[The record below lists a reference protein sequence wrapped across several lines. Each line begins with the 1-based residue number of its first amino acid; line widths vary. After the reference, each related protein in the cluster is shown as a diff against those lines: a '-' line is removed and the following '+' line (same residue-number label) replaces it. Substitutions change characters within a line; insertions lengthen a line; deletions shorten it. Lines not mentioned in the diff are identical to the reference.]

1 MQDCIKHYPSLLVQK
16 TAVALVAHG
25 LNLKPSAML
34 PLINWLVSRGA
45 DVYLVHL
52 SGHDAGGTAMQDVK
66 TSTWQQEMLTGYQ
79 LAKKAS
85 INLSLPL
92 YFLGYS
98 LGALLGQ
105 SIMALPATSASFDR
119 QVLFAPATALR
130 KRAYLLKVLFLFG
143 KRLKLPSYAPG
154 NYRVHHSLPLHVYRI
169 LFSEQ
174 KQVAA
179 SGFRN
184 LDIPTLIFLDT
195 RDELISY
202 KRLFRQIKRFALRHY
217 RVVLLTGKLKDRK
230 SQYHHLIIDE
240 QSLGEENWGLVSKEM
255 EAFLFEKVS

>member
-1 MQDCIKHYPSLLVQK
+1 MHDCIKHYPSLLVHK

-45 DVYLVHL
+45 DVYLVQL
-52 SGHDAGGTAMQDVK
+52 SGHHTAGTAIHDVK
-66 TSTWQQEMLTGYQ
+66 ASTWQQEMLTGYHI
-79 LAKKAS
+79 AKKAS
-85 INLSLPL
+85 VDLSLPL
-92 YFLGYS
+92 FFLGYS

-130 KRAYLLKVLFLFG
+130 RRAYFVKLFFLFG

-154 NYRVHHSLPLHVYRI
+154 NYRVHRSLPLHVYEI
-169 LFSEQ
+169 LFNEQ
-174 KQVAA
+174 KNVAA
-179 SGFRN
+179 SRFRN
-184 LDIPTLIFLDT
+184 LNIPTLIFLDT

-202 KRLFRQIKRFALRHY
+202 IRLRRQINLFALQRY
-217 RVVLLTGKLKDRK
+217 KVVLLTGKLNDRK

-240 QSLGEENWGLVSKEM
+240 QSLGEENWKLVNKEM
-255 EAFLFEKVS
+255 EAFLFGPLV